1 MDDEHHPRALCPGH
15 IQVSF
20 GRTFRGPNRNWNS
33 DLRFETPFGVTDGA
47 RKEVI
52 IAEIGKSKSVFT
64 QAGITA
70 LQQSN
75 PNIDPD
81 IIKCM
86 KNHPS

>member
-1 MDDEHHPRALCPGH
+1 VDNSNTNP
-15 IQVSF
+15 
-20 GRTFRGPNRNWNS
+20 RGPTNPAHNWNS

-52 IAEIGKSKSVFT
+52 IAEIGSSKSVFT